1 MILNYEFDNDG
12 QIEIAMN
19 KILEDV
25 LDKSAQRL
33 LEEFQEH
40 LMSTVYNGKYGN
52 YSYKRYFKNG
62 GFYGGWFIDNTKKL
76 IRSLM
81 FDGDL
86 LVSPSEDVTNHG
98 YAHGNP
104 NGVDRRDDMPSILN
118 DFTKNI
124 SESDFGGA
132 RYLSQ
137 AGEMGYWD
145 SFMIDIDK
153 RVERIVTEEFAK
165 YHISPSS

>member
-12 QIEIAMN
+12 QIETMMN

-33 LEEFQEH
+33 LEEFQKH
-40 LMSTVYNGKYGN
+40 LMSTVYNSKYRN
-52 YSYKRYFKNG
+52 YSYKRYLQNG
-62 GFYGGWFIDNTKKL
+62 GFYSGWFIDSTKKF

-81 FDGDL
+81 FDGNL
-86 LVSPSEDVTNHG
+86 LVSPSEDATNHG
-98 YAHGNP
+98 YTHGNP
-104 NGVDRRDDMPSILN
+104 NGVDRRHDMPSILN
-118 DFTKNI
+118 DFAKNI
-124 SESDFGGA
+124 DKSDFSGA
-132 RYLSQ
+132 KYLSQ
-137 AGEMGYWD
+137 TGGIGYWD
-145 SFMIDIDK
+145 SFMADIEE